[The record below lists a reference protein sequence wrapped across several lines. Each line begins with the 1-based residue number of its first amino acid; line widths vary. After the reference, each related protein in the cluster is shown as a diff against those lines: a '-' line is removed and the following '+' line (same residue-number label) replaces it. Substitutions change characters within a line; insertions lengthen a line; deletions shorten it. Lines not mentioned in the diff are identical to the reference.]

1 MKLRPWAIG
10 LILLLALGAGAL
22 GAALQ
27 TRWANEAG
35 SQGLH
40 AFVHHELDLSDQ
52 QEQELERL
60 ETQFSLRRRAL
71 DLAMRAANAD
81 LAAAMESEHRYGPKV
96 AQAIERVH
104 AAMGDMQKATVEHV
118 FAMRAILDAQQQR
131 EFDRRV
137 SEALTQDS
145 E

>member
-27 TRWANEAG
+27 TRWANDADQ
-35 SQGLH
+35 QGLH
-40 AFVHHELDLSDQ
+40 PFVHDKLDLTEG
-52 QEQELERL
+52 QERELERL
-60 ETQFSLRRRAL
+60 EAQFSLRRSAL
-71 DLAMRAANAD
+71 DHALRTANAD
-81 LAAAMESEHRYGPKV
+81 LAAAMESEHRYGPEV

-118 FAMRAILDAQQQR
+118 FAMRAILDAQQR
-131 EFDRRV
+131 RAFDRRV
-137 SEALTQDS
+137 SEALTQAP

>member
-27 TRWANEAG
+27 TRWANDANQ
-35 SQGLH
+35 QGLH
-40 AFVHHELDLSDQ
+40 PFVHDELDLTEG
-52 QEQELERL
+52 QERELERL
-60 ETQFSLRRRAL
+60 EAQFSLRRSAL
-71 DLAMRAANAD
+71 DLALRAANAD
-81 LAAAMESEHRYGPKV
+81 LAAAMESEHRYGPEV

-118 FAMRAILDAQQQR
+118 FAMRAILDAQQR
-131 EFDRRV
+131 RAFDRRV
-137 SEALTQDS
+137 SEALTQAP